1 MTSFVSS
8 QDARTSFAVRHAG
21 EKRIEVIS
29 GRRHCWRFRSHY
41 HAGDETVL
49 ITAGR
54 ARLQLQASHHDI
66 EAGET
71 IVVPA
76 GAIHRFVPLDTEG
89 WAFRSEFVSGA
100 RTADLA
106 KLGSFNMRGRL
117 CARARDVLAARYSL
131 QTDVQGI
138 AAACAVSAGHLSRAF
153 RRETGTSIHH
163 FHVLMAFHKAKNML
177 RDNAPVVDA
186 ALDAGFCDQAHLTR
200 EFVRTLGMTPG
211 TFRSAW
217 ACVDQRAVPLCQG

>member
-1 MTSFVSS
+1 MTSFISPKEP
-8 QDARTSFAVRHAG
+8 RTSFAVRHAG

-29 GRRHCWRFRSHY
+29 GQRHCWRFRPHY
-41 HAGDETVL
+41 HAGEEMVL

-54 ARLQLQASHHDI
+54 ARLQLRASYHDV

-76 GAIHRFVPLDTEG
+76 GLVHHFVPLDTEG

-100 RTADLA
+100 RTADLENA
-106 KLGSFNMRGRL
+106 GALSLRGPL
-117 CARARDVLAARYSL
+117 SARARDVLSARYSL
-131 QTDVQGI
+131 QTDVHGI
-138 AAACAVSAGHLSRAF
+138 AAACSVSAGHLSRAF
-153 RRETGTSIHH
+153 RRETGTSLHN
-163 FHVLMAFHKAKNML
+163 FHVLMALHKAKNLL
-177 RDNAPVVDA
+177 REHTPVVDA

-217 ACVDQRAVPLCQG
+217 LSAL